1 MLEDPTLPL
10 LARGPKQYRAWPKA
24 LCPGRIE
31 YLPLSRLLTM
41 HHAGDAHLAAY
52 SAPSVPHRLGTDP
65 PAYARIDGG
74 VPMSVFLFDVD
85 CAASHRA
92 LGGTGA
98 VHADDAWWGA
108 LCRRLDALDAAHP
121 GAFCYR
127 TRGGARVIYRLPTPH
142 LIADGAGE
150 IAWKRLYLSRLAY
163 LARRFGIAA
172 DPSISDWPR
181 VIRLPHVTRDG
192 VFTRAEIRGDA
203 WDVGTLGYDPGG
215 DDDRADL
222 DFARTL
228 GPTWAPALRILARN
242 AEAPVRAPRAPRAV
256 ATRDA
261 VDPGVWATLAED
273 LGRAL
278 RRHHGRHGVHLALA
292 GACYARGVP
301 LERGPEL
308 ARAICAASG
317 ESDDRP
323 QVWQTTAD
331 RVRNGQG
338 VTGYGYLAQHWPD
351 LAAIVDTAFPAEG
364 GARALRD
371 ELDARG
377 TLATVAAPEAAP
389 RVRAAIEAAPPGLS
403 VVRVTEG
410 AGKTRTAID
419 VLRARAEAVGD
430 REAVPSAMKTLYVAS
445 SHAVALEVASALRG
459 LRGEYL
465 RGVLSVRD
473 AGGEPACRYHVP
485 LARLT
490 GARHAAATWCEGKHL
505 GLKGADAP
513 CPHLD
518 GCAARAGTVIPLGG
532 VGTPAVV
539 VTVHALLAQGLAWA
553 GNDAL
558 VIIDEDPQ
566 AVESVALT
574 RDALE
579 SAAGA
584 EVHFARSERWR
595 APVLRALAAGLER
608 GDLPR
613 GADALQQ
620 VFARG
625 AESLL
630 GDGAWSDA
638 IKAAYPVPGDD
649 VMAPADMLHDYAIR
663 AAWSE
668 SRERPT
674 KANPAP
680 VSTWRRRSAWAPR
693 PSQMEH
699 GRVFSGS
706 PSERFVTASATHA
719 QVARLAAG
727 ILRSAPDGVD
737 GHAERGVAAVEV
749 AFPDTTRRVLR
760 GIMAS
765 PAVAAAMQR
774 GGPTVLLDATA
785 DVAVVRA
792 LAAHTG
798 YLPDSHVTDVR
809 VADGALVTRR
819 VLYWAD
825 ATRKTAL
832 DGGVVRWAEG
842 LGRYVRAAL
851 AQVADAGARSVGLFT
866 WKALADVL
874 DAAVRGVDGA
884 DQTARAIVA
893 DARARGVELVVG
905 HYGHARGRNDWS
917 TCDALVS
924 VGDPRPNVGS
934 SRAIAAVLGLAD
946 DHAEVYRR
954 ATAAEVSQVAGRL
967 RAPWRTAPA
976 LHVHV
981 GTVVPASWDA
991 RAEVLEIPRGPSDVI
1006 DASAVLDAV
1015 RVYGSARLGSV
1026 AAGVG
1031 VRLAEEAQTE
1041 ARKAESRESGAK
1053 PTQNNGNAFV
1063 EGSHTLPP
1071 VTPSKSISGTLGGAC
1086 DTLPTSGFSENAPPA
1101 APRLDD
1107 RALIAAAGG
1116 AVAVAALLGVSRP
1129 TAYHWANGARPM
1141 PAEARQRLAESLR
1154 AARTASD
1161 PTPTPPAPPATAQR
1175 APLRFVA
1182 PTVPPMEKAYGF

>member
-31 YLPLSRLLTM
+31 YLPLSRLLTQ
-41 HHAGDAHLAAY
+41 HHAGDAHVAAY

-65 PAYARIDGG
+65 PAYARIEGG

-884 DQTARAIVA
+884 DPTARAIVA

>member
-1 MLEDPTLPL
+1 V
-10 LARGPKQYRAWPKA
+10 
-24 LCPGRIE
+24 C
-31 YLPLSRLLTM
+31 S
-41 HHAGDAHLAAY
+41 
-52 SAPSVPHRLGTDP
+52 
-65 PAYARIDGG
+65 
-74 VPMSVFLFDVD
+74 
-85 CAASHRA
+85 
-92 LGGTGA
+92 
-98 VHADDAWWGA
+98 
-108 LCRRLDALDAAHP
+108 
-121 GAFCYR
+121 
-127 TRGGARVIYRLPTPH
+127 
-142 LIADGAGE
+142 
-150 IAWKRLYLSRLAY
+150 
-163 LARRFGIAA
+163 
-172 DPSISDWPR
+172 SD
-181 VIRLPHVTRDG
+181 L
-192 VFTRAEIRGDA
+192 
-203 WDVGTLGYDPGG
+203 
-215 DDDRADL
+215 
-222 DFARTL
+222 
-228 GPTWAPALRILARN
+228 
-242 AEAPVRAPRAPRAV
+242 
-256 ATRDA
+256 
-261 VDPGVWATLAED
+261 
-273 LGRAL
+273 
-278 RRHHGRHGVHLALA
+278 
-292 GACYARGVP
+292 
-301 LERGPEL
+301 
-308 ARAICAASG
+308 
-317 ESDDRP
+317 
-323 QVWQTTAD
+323 
-331 RVRNGQG
+331 
-338 VTGYGYLAQHWPD
+338 
-351 LAAIVDTAFPAEG
+351 
-364 GARALRD
+364 
-371 ELDARG
+371 
-377 TLATVAAPEAAP
+377 
-389 RVRAAIEAAPPGLS
+389 
-403 VVRVTEG
+403 
-410 AGKTRTAID
+410 
-419 VLRARAEAVGD
+419 
-430 REAVPSAMKTLYVAS
+430 
-445 SHAVALEVASALRG
+445 
-459 LRGEYL
+459 
-465 RGVLSVRD
+465 
-473 AGGEPACRYHVP
+473 
-485 LARLT
+485 
-490 GARHAAATWCEGKHL
+490 
-505 GLKGADAP
+505 
-513 CPHLD
+513 
-518 GCAARAGTVIPLGG
+518 
-532 VGTPAVV
+532 
-539 VTVHALLAQGLAWA
+539 
-553 GNDAL
+553 
-558 VIIDEDPQ
+558 
-566 AVESVALT
+566 
-574 RDALE
+574 
-579 SAAGA
+579 
-584 EVHFARSERWR
+584 
-595 APVLRALAAGLER
+595 
-608 GDLPR
+608 
-613 GADALQQ
+613 

-630 GDGAWSDA
+630 GDGAWCDA
-638 IKAAYPVPGDD
+638 VKAAYPVPGDD
-649 VMAPADMLHDYAIR
+649 VMAPGDILHDYAIR

-719 QVARLAAG
+719 QVARLAVG

-851 AQVADAGARSVGLFT
+851 AQVADAGCTRVGLFS
-866 WKALADVL
+866 WKPLADVL

-884 DQTARAIVA
+884 DPTARAIVA

-1031 VRLAEEAQTE
+1031 QIGRA
-1041 ARKAESRESGAK
+1041 SCRE
-1053 PTQNNGNAFV
+1053 
-1063 EGSHTLPP
+1063 
-1071 VTPSKSISGTLGGAC
+1071 
-1086 DTLPTSGFSENAPPA
+1086 
-1101 APRLDD
+1101 
-1107 RALIAAAGG
+1107 RAL
-1116 AVAVAALLGVSRP
+1116 
-1129 TAYHWANGARPM
+1129 H
-1141 PAEARQRLAESLR
+1141 
-1154 AARTASD
+1154 
-1161 PTPTPPAPPATAQR
+1161 
-1175 APLRFVA
+1175 
-1182 PTVPPMEKAYGF
+1182 TV

>member
-1 MLEDPTLPL
+1 MLEDPSLPL
-10 LARGPKQYRAWPKA
+10 FARGPKQYRAWPKA

-31 YLPLSRLLTM
+31 YLPLSHLLTM

-65 PAYARIDGG
+65 PAYARIAGG

-98 VHADDAWWGA
+98 VHADDAWWDA
-108 LCRRLDALDAAHP
+108 LRRRLDALDDAHP

-127 TRGGARVIYRLPTPH
+127 TRGGARVIFRLPTPH
-142 LIADGAGE
+142 LIATPLDE

-192 VFTRAEIRGDA
+192 VFTRAETRGDA
-203 WDVGTLGYDPGG
+203 WDVGALGYDPDG
-215 DDDRADL
+215 DDERRDL

-242 AEAPVRAPRAPRAV
+242 AEAPVRVPRAPRTV

-301 LERGPEL
+301 LDRGPEL

-331 RVRNGQG
+331 RVRGGQG

-351 LAAIVDTAFPAEG
+351 LAAIVDTAFPSEG

-371 ELDARG
+371 QLDARG
-377 TLATVAAPEAAP
+377 VLAAIPAPEAAP

-430 REAVPSAMKTLYVAS
+430 RESVPSRMKTLYVAS
-445 SHAVALEVASALRG
+445 SHAVALEVATALRG

-473 AGGEPACRYHVP
+473 AGGEPACQYHVP

-490 GARHAAATWCEGKHL
+490 SAHHAAQTWCEGKHL
-505 GLKGADAP
+505 GPKGADAP

-518 GCAARAGTVIPLGG
+518 GCAAREGTVIPLGG
-532 VGTPAVV
+532 AGTPAVI
-539 VTVHALLAQGLAWA
+539 VTVHSLLAQGLAWA
-553 GNDAL
+553 GSDAL

-566 AVESVALT
+566 AVESAALT

-579 SAAGA
+579 SAGGA
-584 EVHFARSERWR
+584 EVHFAKSERWR
-595 APVLRALAAGLER
+595 FPVLRALAAGLER

-613 GADALQQ
+613 GGDALQQ
-620 VFARG
+620 VFMRG

-630 GDGAWSDA
+630 GDGAWCEAVRES
-638 IKAAYPVPGDD
+638 YPAEGTDD
-649 VMAPADMLHDYAIR
+649 LTHPRDILHLYAIR

-668 SRERPT
+668 SRERPS
-674 KANPAP
+674 KANSTPE
-680 VSTWRRRSAWAPR
+680 STWRRRSAWAPR

-699 GRVFSGS
+699 RRVFTGT
-706 PSERFVTASATHA
+706 PSERFVAASQVHAT
-719 QVARLAAG
+719 VARLAAG
-727 ILRSAPDGVD
+727 VIRSAPPGAD

-760 GIMAS
+760 GVMAS

-774 GGPTVLLDATA
+774 SGPTVLLDATA

-809 VADGALVTRR
+809 VADGAPITRR
-819 VLYWAD
+819 VIYWAD
-825 ATRKTAL
+825 ATRKTAFE
-832 DGGVVRWAEG
+832 DGTVRWGEG
-842 LGRYVRAAL
+842 LERYVRAAL
-851 AQVADAGARSVGLFT
+851 GQVFDAGARSVGLFT
-866 WKALADVL
+866 WKALSDVFVAAQRGGDDVDPVAVAIL
-874 DAAVRGVDGA
+874 RDAS
-884 DQTARAIVA
+884 
-893 DARARGVELVVG
+893 ARGVELVVG

-917 TCDALVS
+917 SCDALIS

-967 RAPWRTAPA
+967 RAPWRAAPA

-981 GTVVPASWDA
+981 GTVVPASWDE
-991 RAEVLEIPRGPSDVI
+991 RAEVLEIPRGPSSVI
-1006 DASAVLDAV
+1006 DAAGVLDAV
-1015 RVYGSARLGSV
+1015 RVYGSARVGAA

-1031 VRLAEEAQTE
+1031 AITARRVSASEGRETSDSVENPFAEACYTPSQ
-1041 ARKAESRESGAK
+1041 
-1053 PTQNNGNAFV
+1053 
-1063 EGSHTLPP
+1063 
-1071 VTPSKSISGTLGGAC
+1071 VTPSKSMTGVLETVRNTLPESGFVDSGPSESAPDLIARAGGYAAAARTLGV
-1086 DTLPTSGFSENAPPA
+1086 N
-1101 APRLDD
+1101 
-1107 RALIAAAGG
+1107 RA
-1116 AVAVAALLGVSRP
+1116 
-1129 TAYHWANGARPM
+1129 TAYHWATNARPM
-1141 PAEARQRLAESLR
+1141 PAEARQRLTEAL
-1154 AARTASD
+1154 AAATTHVEASE
-1161 PTPTPPAPPATAQR
+1161 ATAGDR
-1175 APLRFVA
+1175 EAPAALAGPLRFTAPVVA
-1182 PTVPPMEKAYGF
+1182 REDWCA

>member
-1 MLEDPTLPL
+1 
-10 LARGPKQYRAWPKA
+10 
-24 LCPGRIE
+24 
-31 YLPLSRLLTM
+31 
-41 HHAGDAHLAAY
+41 
-52 SAPSVPHRLGTDP
+52 
-65 PAYARIDGG
+65 
-74 VPMSVFLFDVD
+74 
-85 CAASHRA
+85 
-92 LGGTGA
+92 
-98 VHADDAWWGA
+98 
-108 LCRRLDALDAAHP
+108 
-121 GAFCYR
+121 
-127 TRGGARVIYRLPTPH
+127 
-142 LIADGAGE
+142 
-150 IAWKRLYLSRLAY
+150 
-163 LARRFGIAA
+163 
-172 DPSISDWPR
+172 
-181 VIRLPHVTRDG
+181 
-192 VFTRAEIRGDA
+192 
-203 WDVGTLGYDPGG
+203 
-215 DDDRADL
+215 
-222 DFARTL
+222 
-228 GPTWAPALRILARN
+228 
-242 AEAPVRAPRAPRAV
+242 
-256 ATRDA
+256 
-261 VDPGVWATLAED
+261 
-273 LGRAL
+273 
-278 RRHHGRHGVHLALA
+278 
-292 GACYARGVP
+292 
-301 LERGPEL
+301 
-308 ARAICAASG
+308 
-317 ESDDRP
+317 
-323 QVWQTTAD
+323 
-331 RVRNGQG
+331 
-338 VTGYGYLAQHWPD
+338 
-351 LAAIVDTAFPAEG
+351 
-364 GARALRD
+364 
-371 ELDARG
+371 
-377 TLATVAAPEAAP
+377 
-389 RVRAAIEAAPPGLS
+389 VRAAIEAAPPGLS
-403 VVRVTEG
+403 VVSVTEG

-430 REAVPSAMKTLYVAS
+430 REAVPSQLKTLYVAS
-445 SHAVALEVASALRG
+445 SHAVALEVAGALRG

-473 AGGEPACRYHVP
+473 AGGEPACHYHVP

-505 GLKGADAP
+505 GPKGTDAP

-558 VIIDEDPQ
+558 
-566 AVESVALT
+566 
-574 RDALE
+574 E

-620 VFARG
+620 VFTRG

-630 GDGAWSDA
+630 GEGAWCDA
-638 IKAAYPVPGDD
+638 VKAAYPVPDSDD
-649 VMAPADMLHDYAIR
+649 VMAPADILHDYAIR

-668 SRERPT
+668 SRERPS
-674 KANPAP
+674 KANPSP

-699 GRVFSGS
+699 GRVFSGA

-727 ILRSAPDGVD
+727 ILRSSPPDVD

-842 LGRYVRAAL
+842 LGRYVRASL

-884 DQTARAIVA
+884 DPTARAIVA

-917 TCDALVS
+917 ACDALVS

-991 RAEVLEIPRGPSDVI
+991 RAEVLDLALGPAEVFDPARI
-1006 DASAVLDAV
+1006 YDAV
-1015 RVYGSARLGSV
+1015 RVFGSARVGAA

-1031 VRLAEEAQTE
+1031 RWTAAMTAARVRRDENGRETTE
-1041 ARKAESRESGAK
+1041 SNEN
-1053 PTQNNGNAFV
+1053 PFV
-1063 EGSHTLPP
+1063 EGSHTPCGVP
-1071 VTPSKSISGTLGGAC
+1071 PSKSITGTHPTAC
-1086 DTLPTSGFSENAPPA
+1086 DTLPTSGFSENTPPT
-1101 APRLDD
+1101 
-1107 RALIAAAGG
+1107 ALIAAAGG

-1129 TAYHWANGARPM
+1129 TAYHWASGARPM
-1141 PAEARQRLAESLR
+1141 PADARQRLASAL
-1154 AARTASD
+1154 ATPATASD

-1182 PTVPPMEKAYGF
+1182 PTVPMEKAHGF

>member
-1 MLEDPTLPL
+1 
-10 LARGPKQYRAWPKA
+10 
-24 LCPGRIE
+24 
-31 YLPLSRLLTM
+31 
-41 HHAGDAHLAAY
+41 
-52 SAPSVPHRLGTDP
+52 
-65 PAYARIDGG
+65 
-74 VPMSVFLFDVD
+74 MSSDL
-85 CAASHRA
+85 
-92 LGGTGA
+92 
-98 VHADDAWWGA
+98 
-108 LCRRLDALDAAHP
+108 
-121 GAFCYR
+121 
-127 TRGGARVIYRLPTPH
+127 
-142 LIADGAGE
+142 
-150 IAWKRLYLSRLAY
+150 
-163 LARRFGIAA
+163 
-172 DPSISDWPR
+172 DPS
-181 VIRLPHVTRDG
+181 
-192 VFTRAEIRGDA
+192 
-203 WDVGTLGYDPGG
+203 G

-222 DFARTL
+222 DFARSL

-331 RVRNGQG
+331 RVRGGQG

-377 TLATVAAPEAAP
+377 TLATIPAPEAAP

-410 AGKTRTAID
+410 AGKTRSAID

-473 AGGEPACRYHVP
+473 AGGEPACHYHVP

-490 GARHAAATWCEGKHL
+490 GARHAAATWCEGAHL
-505 GLKGADAP
+505 GPKGSDAP

-518 GCAARAGTVIPLGG
+518 GCAARAGTVIQLGG
-532 VGTPAVV
+532 VGTPTVV

-553 GNDAL
+553 GPDAL
-558 VIIDEDPQ
+558 VVIDEDPQ

-579 SAAGA
+579 SAGGA
-584 EVHFARSERWR
+584 ESHFARSERWR
-595 APVLRALAAGLER
+595 FPVLRALAAGLER

-613 GADALQQ
+613 GVDALQQ
-620 VFARG
+620 VFTRG

-630 GDGAWSDA
+630 GDGAWCDA
-638 IKAAYPVPGDD
+638 VKAAYPVAGSDD
-649 VMAPADMLHDYAIR
+649 VMAPADILHDFAIR
-663 AAWSE
+663 AAWAE
-668 SRERPT
+668 SRERPS
-674 KANPAP
+674 KANPSP

-693 PSQMEH
+693 PSQVEH
-699 GRVFSGS
+699 GRVFTGQ
-706 PSERFVTASATHA
+706 PSERFVAASAAHA
-719 QVARLAAG
+719 VVARLAAG
-727 ILRSAPDGVD
+727 IVRSAPEGAD

-774 GGPTVLLDATA
+774 TGPTVLLDATA

-809 VADGALVTRR
+809 VADGAPVTRR
-819 VLYWAD
+819 LLFWAD
-825 ATRKTAL
+825 ASRKTAL
-832 DGGVVRWAEG
+832 EGAAVRWGEG
-842 LGRYVRAAL
+842 LERYVRAAL
-851 AQVADAGARSVGLFT
+851 AQVADARGRAVGLFS

-874 DAAVRGVDGA
+874 DAAVRGVEGA
-884 DQTARAIVA
+884 DPVARAIVA
-893 DARARGVELVVG
+893 DARGRGVELVVG

-917 TCDALVS
+917 NCDALVS
-924 VGDPRPNVGS
+924 IGDPRPNVGS

-967 RAPWRTAPA
+967 RAPWRSAPA

-991 RAEVLEIPRGPSDVI
+991 RAEVLEIPRGPADVI
-1006 DASAVLDAV
+1006 DAAGVLDAV
-1015 RVYGSARLGSV
+1015 RVYGSARLGSA
-1026 AAGVG
+1026 AAGVADITARRVSASDG
-1031 VRLAEEAQTE
+1031 RKTTVSSEKPFAEGCYVQAQ
-1041 ARKAESRESGAK
+1041 
-1053 PTQNNGNAFV
+1053 
-1063 EGSHTLPP
+1063 
-1071 VTPSKSISGTLGGAC
+1071 VTPSKSMTGTCEPAC
-1086 DTLPTSGFSENAPPA
+1086 NTLPASGFVDVTPA
-1101 APRLDD
+1101 EAVT
-1107 RALIAAAGG
+1107 ALIARAGG
-1116 AVAVAALLGVSRP
+1116 YAAAARILGVNRA
-1129 TAYHWANGARPM
+1129 TAYHWSTNARPM
-1141 PAEARQRLAESLR
+1141 PADARQRLTETLQ
-1154 AARTASD
+1154 AASTPHA
-1161 PTPTPPAPPATAQR
+1161 PTPTPPAPPATSQR

-1182 PTVPPMEKAYGF
+1182 PALPPLEKAHGF

>member
-10 LARGPKQYRAWPKA
+10 LARGPKNYRAWPKA

-41 HHAGDAHLAAY
+41 HHAGDAHIAAY

-108 LCRRLDALDAAHP
+108 LCRRLDALDVEHP

-142 LIADGAGE
+142 LIVDGLGE

-203 WDVGTLGYDPGG
+203 WDVGALGYDPGG
-215 DDDRADL
+215 NDDRADL
-222 DFARTL
+222 DFARSL

-331 RVRNGQG
+331 RVRGGQG

-430 REAVPSAMKTLYVAS
+430 REAVPSQLKTLYVAS
-445 SHAVALEVASALRG
+445 SHAVALEVAGALRG

-473 AGGEPACRYHVP
+473 AGGEPACHYHVP

-505 GLKGADAP
+505 GPKGTDAP

-558 VIIDEDPQ
+558 VVIDEDPQ

-620 VFARG
+620 VFTRG

-630 GDGAWSDA
+630 GDVAWCDA
-638 IKAAYPVPGDD
+638 VKAAYPVPDCDD
-649 VMAPADMLHDYAIR
+649 VMAPGDILHDYAIR

-674 KANPAP
+674 KANPSP
-680 VSTWRRRSAWAPR
+680 PSTWRRRSAWAPR

-699 GRVFSGS
+699 GRVFSGQ

-727 ILRSAPDGVD
+727 ILRSSPPDVD

-842 LGRYVRAAL
+842 LGRYVRASL

-884 DQTARAIVA
+884 DPTARAIVA

-917 TCDALVS
+917 ACDALVS

-991 RAEVLEIPRGPSDVI
+991 RAEVLDLALGPAEVFDPARI
-1006 DASAVLDAV
+1006 YDAV
-1015 RVYGSARLGSV
+1015 RVFGSARVGAA

-1031 VRLAEEAQTE
+1031 RWTAAMTAARVRRDENGRETTE
-1041 ARKAESRESGAK
+1041 SNEN
-1053 PTQNNGNAFV
+1053 PFV
-1063 EGSHTLPP
+1063 EGSHTPCGVP
-1071 VTPSKSISGTLGGAC
+1071 PSKSITGTHPTAC
-1086 DTLPTSGFSENAPPA
+1086 DTLPTSGFSENTPPT
-1101 APRLDD
+1101 
-1107 RALIAAAGG
+1107 ALIAAAGG

-1129 TAYHWANGARPM
+1129 TAYHWASGARPM
-1141 PAEARQRLAESLR
+1141 PADARQRLASAL
-1154 AARTASD
+1154 ATPATASD

-1182 PTVPPMEKAYGF
+1182 PTVPMEKAHGF